1 MGKTFMDTYVIRIY
15 RRNENDPRILVGV
28 VEEVGAEGNSA
39 FGNLDELWSILNS
52 SRAKTSKDKKR
63 NKPLNEKKAK
73 E

>member
-28 VEEVGAEGNSA
+28 IEEVGAEGNSA

-63 NKPLNEKKAK
+63 NRSLNEKKAK